1 MSPTDH
7 GGANVLLVVATRAP
21 LRAGKVHNIFGV
33 PGRERNL
40 AQLTKR
46 QCSSVRNAWRADLIN
61 GVDPKNFVAL
71 TDFVY
76 ASALK
81 YRSGGVGEGVPE
93 IYTVHAVLLVRFHLP
108 KKRHQTAI
116 LNTTRER
123 TPRLRK
129 KPKKMPAKKA
139 GKVAKGENFWGR
151 VDEWF
156 KAEVAERGSSLTG
169 PKWKSYIDQLL
180 IDDQRQ
186 FKRLVPG
193 SAVIGRENLQP
204 SHSSNLS
211 EPLVPPPL
219 QSQDEFGGYYFS
231 SSGEVLRS
239 LQATTTIIPLLWAC
253 FGTVDV
259 ASFLSSTTTQAAS
272 LYSHRQGVPI
282 PQVISNSIKNATQP
296 TAPVFPLALS
306 SQMSD
311 PAHPV
316 NVMHI
321 PPDLPRRHWWQYIAA
336 PAPLGQDGPVT
347 QCKAGMQVYGSASP
361 RPECGPGSTTPP
373 SPPGSFRAHASFNTS
388 SKDGSLWS
396 VSTAASARIDLSLYG
411 SKGISTQSILR
422 FWPADCADGRQAVA
436 GYWTEYWP
444 DIGRRFFA

>member
-7 GGANVLLVVATRAP
+7 GG
-21 LRAGKVHNIFGV
+21 
-33 PGRERNL
+33 
-40 AQLTKR
+40 
-46 QCSSVRNAWRADLIN
+46 CSSVRNAWRADLIN

-93 IYTVHAVLLVRFHLP
+93 IYTVHAVLLRRFVFDHPTLKASP
-108 KKRHQTAI
+108 AEEEAPDSDI
-116 LNTTRER
+116 EYDEGEDA
-123 TPRLRK
+123 RLRK

-239 LQATTTIIPLLWAC
+239 LQATT
-253 FGTVDV
+253 
-259 ASFLSSTTTQAAS
+259 
-272 LYSHRQGVPI
+272 
-282 PQVISNSIKNATQP
+282 SN
-296 TAPVFPLALS
+296 V
-306 SQMSD
+306 
-311 PAHPV
+311 
-316 NVMHI
+316 
-321 PPDLPRRHWWQYIAA
+321 
-336 PAPLGQDGPVT
+336 
-347 QCKAGMQVYGSASP
+347 
-361 RPECGPGSTTPP
+361 
-373 SPPGSFRAHASFNTS
+373 
-388 SKDGSLWS
+388 
-396 VSTAASARIDLSLYG
+396 
-411 SKGISTQSILR
+411 
-422 FWPADCADGRQAVA
+422 
-436 GYWTEYWP
+436 
-444 DIGRRFFA
+444 